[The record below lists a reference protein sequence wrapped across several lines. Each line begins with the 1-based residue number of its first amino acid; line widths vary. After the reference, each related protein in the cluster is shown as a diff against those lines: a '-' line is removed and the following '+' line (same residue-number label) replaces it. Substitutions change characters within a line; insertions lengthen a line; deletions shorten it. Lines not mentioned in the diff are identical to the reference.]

1 MKDKKTKK
9 AVVINGLCVQRLED
23 LRKQYITENKKNIT
37 YDAIIA
43 KALMKLDYE
52 NLIR

>member
-1 MKDKKTKK
+1 MKQKTKK

-43 KALMKLDYE
+43 KALMKMNYE
-52 NLIR
+52 DLIR